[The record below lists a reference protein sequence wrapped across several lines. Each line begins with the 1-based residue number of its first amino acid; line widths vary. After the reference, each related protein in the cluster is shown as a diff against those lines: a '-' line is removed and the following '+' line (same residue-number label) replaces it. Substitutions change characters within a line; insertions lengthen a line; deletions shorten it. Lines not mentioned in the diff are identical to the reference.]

1 MKRDVTLAQ
10 SFRDPSIG
18 PGKNPEIEQAAKKE
32 YHCPRLRRSIA
43 EGRVDVER
51 DGLPFPQ
58 PAYFTAQVVH

>member
-1 MKRDVTLAQ
+1 MKRDVTLVQ

-32 YHCPRLRRSIA
+32 YQCPRLRRSMA

-51 DGLPFPQ
+51 GGLPFRD
-58 PAYFTAQVVH
+58 